1 MELYE
6 YPYKYRVYDIVLLSR
21 IQLSDLTLLD
31 SWSLEFQG
39 AKVVRLEIGD
49 VPTELKGGV
58 KLASWMDA
66 NASECL
72 CKVPGGSRFI
82 VREGISIVI
91 DTDDAETSQRARDYI
106 VGIGLPVIAH
116 QRALIPLHV
125 SMVDTPYGIWAFAG
139 KSGAGKSTTAVAIS
153 KKKGWRLLCDDL
165 AILNVTPSG
174 SFIDFGVNKV
184 KLWGDAA
191 AGFGYDTASLR
202 RDPVRAEKYHVTVDP
217 VDSEPLYKLNK
228 LVHLIW
234 SESEQSVLEIRP
246 SGSFQI
252 LMNCIHLP
260 EFISINGNLN
270 FAQRTMYDISSS
282 IKSFE
287 HRRIK
292 DQFNVDQSIDL
303 VFKRLLE

>member
-1 MELYE
+1 MKLCE
-6 YPYKYRVYDIVLLSR
+6 YPHKYKVYDIVIVSR
-21 IQLSDLTLLD
+21 IKLFDLTHLD
-31 SWSLEFQG
+31 NSSLEFQDS
-39 AKVVRLEIGD
+39 KVVRLEIGD
-49 VPTELKGGV
+49 VPTELKGAV

-82 VREGISIVI
+82 VREGFSIVV
-91 DTDDAETSQRARDYI
+91 DTDDAETSQRTRDYI

-116 QRALIPLHV
+116 QRAHIPLHV

-139 KSGAGKSTTAVAIS
+139 KSGAGKSTTAIAIS

-165 AILNVTPSG
+165 AILNVMPSG
-174 SFIDFGVNKV
+174 SIISFGVNKI

-191 AGFGYDTASLR
+191 ADFGYDTASLR
-202 RDPVRAEKYHVTVDP
+202 RDPVRTEKYHVTVDP
-217 VDSEPLYKLNK
+217 VDSMPLYKLNK

-234 SESEQSVLEIRP
+234 SEAEQSVVEMRP
-246 SGSFQI
+246 AISFQM

-270 FAQRTMYDISSS
+270 FAQRTLYDISSG

-287 HRRIK
+287 HKRIK
-292 DQFNVDQSIDL
+292 DQFNVDQSIEL